1 MKRSIFGVYQFDEIV
16 GAVVLACLLVFM
28 AVLINA
34 GLLKNWFQP
43 SFTLRIL
50 LPDEGVS
57 GLAAGAEVQVLG
69 TRAGEIRA
77 IVIDPNQRMHAVAR
91 IDDQMRPFIRRNSV
105 VSIRRQFGVAGAA
118 YIDISRGTGSELDWS
133 YAVIAATSERAPTDT
148 LGQMIDELR
157 AKIVPLLDDVE
168 KAVVAFTAVARRA
181 VDPAGPLEQTLS
193 SARETL
199 SSAQQTLASVAAI
212 ARRVENGEGLAGR
225 LIANDKLA
233 TDLEASLGSVRE
245 LAAQLERTSK
255 DPRIGQIL
263 VKTDAILGSLQT
275 TTRNLAAATPR
286 ITQNVAV
293 TTDALPTTL
302 LQAQV
307 TAHELE
313 LLLNQLRHLWLLGG
327 SSPDTAAAPAS
338 RRAPAVQVRP

>member
-16 GAVVLACLLVFM
+16 GAVVLACLAVFI

-43 SFTLRIL
+43 SFSLRIL

-69 TRAGEIRA
+69 TRAGEIRR

-91 IDDQMRPFIRRNSV
+91 IDDQMRPFIRRDSV

-118 YIDISRGTGSELDWS
+118 YIDISRGTGAELDWS

-157 AKIVPLLDDVE
+157 AKIVPMLDDVQ
-168 KAVVAFTAVARRA
+168 KAIVAFTAVARRA

-193 SARETL
+193 SA
-199 SSAQQTLASVAAI
+199 QQMVASD
-212 ARRVENGEGLAGR
+212 R
-225 LIANDKLA
+225 K
-233 TDLEASLGSVRE
+233 SV
-245 LAAQLERTSK
+245 
-255 DPRIGQIL
+255 
-263 VKTDAILGSLQT
+263 V
-275 TTRNLAAATPR
+275 
-286 ITQNVAV
+286 
-293 TTDALPTTL
+293 
-302 LQAQV
+302 
-307 TAHELE
+307 
-313 LLLNQLRHLWLLGG
+313 
-327 SSPDTAAAPAS
+327 
-338 RRAPAVQVRP
+338 